1 MRCVFADPD
10 FVPFEPPERPLGL
23 LGLRTLLRNYIETI
37 PRPAHEQSVTRIRTR
52 LSDVLIVSD
61 PNIIQEILVEK
72 AEAFGRD
79 PATRRSFAPVIGD
92 TSLFLAEGADW
103 RWQRR
108 AVAPIFRHE
117 TLLSFVPTFATMAKR
132 QVERWR
138 AVQRGVPID
147 AAAAMTHTT
156 FEIIVE
162 AMSGGSAS
170 LDAERTAAL

>member
-1 MRCVFADPD
+1 MFTDPD

-23 LGLRTLLRNYIETI
+23 LG
-37 PRPAHEQSVTRIRTR
+37 PAHVDAQLHRDGSPFCLRAKRHAFRTR

-61 PNIIQEILVEK
+61 PDIIQEILVEK

-79 PATRRSFAPVIGD
+79 PTTRRSFAPVIGD

-117 TLLSFVPTFATMAKR
+117 TLLSFVPIFAAMAQR

-138 AVQRGVPID
+138 GSTACSSDRRRGRDDP
-147 AAAAMTHTT
+147 HH
-156 FEIIVE
+156 
-162 AMSGGSAS
+162 
-170 LDAERTAAL
+170 L